1 MKKCHFPFNLFQHEG
16 CPLTRWL
23 GDRGCSCL
31 PIKIARCERERESA
45 RESTV
50 SPLMLS
56 EGSALFSSSSQ
67 SPSHCRHVFM
77 AAVSKAANL
86 LRAGQ
91 QCFSLSLS
99 LSLMERTEP

>member
-1 MKKCHFPFNLFQHEG
+1 MKKCHFPFNLFQHEC

-31 PIKIARCERERESA
+31 PIKIARCERERKIESA
-45 RESTV
+45 R
-50 SPLMLS
+50 
-56 EGSALFSSSSQ
+56 SALFSSSSQ
-67 SPSHCRHVFM
+67 SPSRCRHVFM

-99 LSLMERTEP
+99 HGAHRAVDKHRE

>member
-1 MKKCHFPFNLFQHEG
+1 MKKCHFPLNLFQHEG

-31 PIKIARCERERESA
+31 PIKIARCERERERERE
-45 RESTV
+45 RES
-50 SPLMLS
+50 
-56 EGSALFSSSSQ
+56 SALFSSSSQ

-99 LSLMERTEP
+99 WSAQSRR